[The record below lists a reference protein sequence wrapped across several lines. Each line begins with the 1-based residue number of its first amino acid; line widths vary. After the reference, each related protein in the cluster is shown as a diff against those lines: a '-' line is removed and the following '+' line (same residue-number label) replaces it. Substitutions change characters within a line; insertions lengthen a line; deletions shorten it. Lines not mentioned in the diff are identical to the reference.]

1 MALGIGG
8 QRLDPVMG
16 YNFLITFVESSS
28 LLATA
33 LAGIQNV
40 VLGGFSECTGL
51 ESALQIEDYNEGGN
65 NVGALRFPTRIA
77 WTNIRLK
84 RGAALSDDLYNWHYS
99 FLQGTGKRRDGVI
112 TLQNDLQEPVKVW
125 YFTRGL
131 PVKWTGPALNAAQSQ
146 LAVEELE
153 IAHEGLKL
161 YSPGAA
167 LGAIIGGIA
176 GSIFG

>member
-1 MALGIGG
+1 MAIGVGG

-28 LLATA
+28 LLASV
-33 LAGIQNV
+33 LSGIQNV

-65 NVGALRFPTRIA
+65 NIGALRFPTRIA

-84 RGAALSDDLYNWHYS
+84 RGAALSDDLWKWHYS
-99 FLQGTGKRRDGVI
+99 FLEGTGKRRDGVI
-112 TLQNDLQEPVKVW
+112 TLQNDRHEPVKVW

-131 PVKWTGPALNAAQSQ
+131 PVKWTGPALNAMQSQ

-161 YSPGAA
+161 YSPGATA
-167 LGAIIGGIA
+167 AGAIGGA
-176 GSIFG
+176 VKSLFG